1 MRNGK
6 VDDAAQG
13 YTEGHIENLLN
24 DHASCDSFVC
34 AFINKD
40 HASGNIILLVAVK
53 KDRF

>member
-6 VDDAAQG
+6 VDDAARG
-13 YTEGHIENLLN
+13 DTEGHREKLLS
-24 DHASCDSFVC
+24 DHSGGNSFVC
-34 AFINKD
+34 AFVDKD